1 MFRGRARP
9 LSAAKGRGK
18 ISFGLILWPL
28 LAFTIILYG
37 IIAWVV
43 LRDTTDAQLGATVFD
58 DDLFEHQRH
67 HSLDSLGDTQSP
79 IRISFSASPPP
90 NALALMHT
98 LVISDGGFASQEK
111 ESW

>member
-9 LSAAKGRGK
+9 LSVAKSRGK

-67 HSLDSLGDTQSP
+67 HSLDSLGDTQSVSLAQP
-79 IRISFSASPPP
+79 R
-90 NALALMHT
+90 LLLTLDALMHT
-98 LVISDGGFASQEK
+98 LVISDGGFTPQEK

>member
-9 LSAAKGRGK
+9 LSTAKGRGK

-67 HSLDSLGDTQSP
+67 HSLDSLGDP
-79 IRISFSASPPP
+79 IRPYPLLSLAS
-90 NALALMHT
+90 T
-98 LVISDGGFASQEK
+98 
-111 ESW
+111 

>member
-9 LSAAKGRGK
+9 LPVAKGRGK

-67 HSLDSLGDTQSP
+67 HSLDSLGESHAPAIPLSLCLSLTLTLT
-79 IRISFSASPPP
+79 
-90 NALALMHT
+90 LAPHNTHT
-98 LVISDGGFASQEK
+98 HS
-111 ESW
+111 